1 MDEEA
6 YQELFQDVSGEVLL
20 VDQNIKIMVVDAVR
34 EEVRQWIN

>member
-20 VDQNIKIMVVDAVR
+20 DDQNIKIMVVDAVR